1 MATTFGAVCV
11 EENLLSAVGT
21 AFCDRSCA
29 LWAWRVQSHT
39 SHTSMSD
46 CNWAEAVP
54 HCGTTMLGSLQE
66 LNPSAIPGEYA
77 SRRCDRCKL
86 IPKRSAAATAQ

>member
-1 MATTFGAVCV
+1 MATAFGAVCV

-39 SHTSMSD
+39 SHTSMSG
-46 CNWAEAVP
+46 CNYERLQLGRSRPSLWHDHARLVA
-54 HCGTTMLGSLQE
+54 GTQPIG
-66 LNPSAIPGEYA
+66 NPWGI
-77 SRRCDRCKL
+77 CK
-86 IPKRSAAATAQ
+86 PPM